1 MFEIMKHT
9 PVEYPILDA
18 IKNRWSPRAFSD
30 QAVSTEQLNCLFEA
44 ARWASSSMN
53 EQPWRF
59 IYAHKG
65 EEVFDTI
72 ANSLF
77 EGNVWAKQAP
87 VLMVT
92 LAKTTFTRNERPN
105 GAALHDLGLAVA
117 NLSIQATA
125 EGLSL
130 HQMGG
135 VDKELLR
142 AAFDI
147 PDFYQIVTVIA
158 LGHRGTPDQ
167 LDEALRARE
176 LAERKRHPVS
186 AFAFHGTFK
195 LNENEHSIA

>member
-1 MFEIMKHT
+1 MKTT
-9 PVEYPILDA
+9 PAEYPILDV
-18 IKNRWSPRAFSD
+18 IKDRWSPRSFAKEPVTTD
-30 QAVSTEQLNCLFEA
+30 QLNSLFEA

-65 EEVFDTI
+65 EEVFDVMAET
-72 ANSLF
+72 LF
-77 EGNVWAKQAP
+77 EGNIWAKEAA

-92 LAKTTFTRNERPN
+92 LAKTTFTRNDRPN
-105 GAALHDLGLAVA
+105 SAALHDLGLAVA

-135 VDKELLR
+135 VDKERLR
-142 AAFDI
+142 AEFDI

-158 LGHRGTPDQ
+158 LGHRGAPDQ
-167 LDEALRARE
+167 LDEALKARE
-176 LAERKRHPVS
+176 LAERKRNPVS